1 MNNTPIPEL
10 TFEAAYTEL
19 EQVLSQ
25 LESGALALDE
35 SVSLYER
42 GRQLTA
48 HCQNLLDQAELR
60 ITQLTD

>member
-1 MNNTPIPEL
+1 MTTPPIQEL
-10 TFEAAYTEL
+10 TFEAAYAEL

-25 LESGALALDE
+25 LESGVLSLDE
-35 SVSLYER
+35 SVTLYER

-48 HCQNLLDQAELR
+48 HCQTLLDQAELR